1 MPLEVI
7 IMTDPISN
15 LGRTATQLSASSEKN
30 QKVTAPKLAD
40 DGIKKSPDN
49 DVLILSKTTESSLA
63 NAEFDADKVARIK
76 TAIREGNYPIDAV
89 KVAESFIALE
99 RMIDGS

>member
-1 MPLEVI
+1 MI
-7 IMTDPISN
+7 DPISN
-15 LGRTATQLSASSEKN
+15 LGRTATQLSTSNEKN
-30 QKVTAPKLAD
+30 QKVTAPKVAD
-40 DGIKKSPDN
+40 DGIKKSPNN
-49 DVLILSKTTESSLA
+49 DELILSKAVESSLA
-63 NAEFDADKVARIK
+63 NAEFDADKVDRIK

>member
-1 MPLEVI
+1 
-7 IMTDPISN
+7 
-15 LGRTATQLSASSEKN
+15 
-30 QKVTAPKLAD
+30 
-40 DGIKKSPDN
+40 
-49 DVLILSKTTESSLA
+49 VLILSKTTESSLA

-76 TAIREGNYPIDAV
+76 TAIREGNYPVDAA

>member
-15 LGRTATQLSASSEKN
+15 LGRTATQLSASNEKN
-30 QKVTAPKLAD
+30 QKMAAPKVSD
-40 DGIKKSPDN
+40 DGIQKSPNN
-49 DVLILSKTTESSLA
+49 DELILSKATESSLA
-63 NAEFDADKVARIK
+63 KAEFDADKVARIK
-76 TAIREGNYPIDAV
+76 AAIREGNYPVDAA

-99 RMIDGS
+99 RMID